1 MNKTKGCLIANF
13 ATVPQLLDCTFGY
26 HQLVTS
32 TSTWLS
38 AKNLFVQRQ
47 IANGYELSQKIRFF
61 VVKINMDIKDAFP
74 FCTNAPEYKG

>member
-1 MNKTKGCLIANF
+1 MCEQPGDNF
-13 ATVPQLLDCTFGY
+13 PAEVHKAPAFGRFGAV
-26 HQLVTS
+26 L
-32 TSTWLS
+32 WLS
-38 AKNLFVQRQ
+38 AKHLFVQRQ